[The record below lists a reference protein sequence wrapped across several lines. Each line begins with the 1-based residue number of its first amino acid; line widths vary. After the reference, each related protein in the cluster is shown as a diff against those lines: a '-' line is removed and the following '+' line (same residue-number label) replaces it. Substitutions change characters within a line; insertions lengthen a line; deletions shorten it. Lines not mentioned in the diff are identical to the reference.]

1 MERYTEI
8 VWMFPS
14 GIGKANGK
22 MHRKRPVGF
31 WPNAALKEYWTKWLE
46 EAEDS
51 DLYNMKRVGDS

>member
-1 MERYTEI
+1 
-8 VWMFPS
+8 
-14 GIGKANGK
+14 

-31 WPNAALKEYWTKWLE
+31 WPNAALKEHWTKWLE